1 MKTNFAIPMDH
12 SMQPVASQELSEA
25 RAYLEEGQFEEALE
39 LLGQIFEQGT
49 GEPIVLRSLIEAYK
63 GLQDWEGLDEI
74 CELWQERWDP
84 TADLFLAQAEARM
97 KMNNYEQA
105 LQSLESAR
113 TLPRLERS
121 AQFELYR
128 LLAEYWV
135 TTGNYQDA
143 TSHYHQAMAL
153 APNNPCPHIGLGV
166 ISLQQEKF
174 YEACS
179 HFNRAL
185 SLSPK
190 HDRAQCGLAMALW
203 HLGEKDQAYDHYRE
217 VISRDISNTT
227 ALFGLITAA
236 YDRGDLSTV
245 EHYLYEYLRTD
256 PENKHFRF
264 SLAGC
269 LFAEEKYP
277 EARDEIELVLLQDAS
292 YEGAKE
298 LKESIEECIVAEDQA
313 AFPAEELK
321 N

>member
-1 MKTNFAIPMDH
+1 MKTTFAIPMDH
-12 SMQPVASQELSEA
+12 SIQSVTSQELSEA
-25 RAYLEEGQFEEALE
+25 RAYLEDGQFEEALE
-39 LLGQIFEQGT
+39 LLSQIVEQGT
-49 GEPIVLRSLIEAYK
+49 GEPIVLRSLIEAYQ
-63 GLQDWEGLDEI
+63 GLKDWEGLEEI
-74 CELWQERWDP
+74 CEQWQERWDP
-84 TADLFLAQAEARM
+84 PVDLFLAQAEARM

-113 TLPRLERS
+113 TLPGLERG

-135 TTGNYQDA
+135 TMGNYQDA
-143 TSHYHQAMAL
+143 TGHYHQAMAL

-185 SLSPK
+185 SLSPQ

-203 HLGEKDQAYDHYRE
+203 HLGEKDQAYSHYKE

-245 EHYLYEYLRTD
+245 EHYLHEYLRTD
-256 PENKHFRF
+256 PENVHFRF

-277 EARDEIELVLLQDAS
+277 EARNEIEWVLVQDIS
-292 YEGAKE
+292 YEGALA
-298 LKESIEECIVAEDQA
+298 LKESIEECILSEAQA
-313 AFPAEELK
+313 SIPTEELK